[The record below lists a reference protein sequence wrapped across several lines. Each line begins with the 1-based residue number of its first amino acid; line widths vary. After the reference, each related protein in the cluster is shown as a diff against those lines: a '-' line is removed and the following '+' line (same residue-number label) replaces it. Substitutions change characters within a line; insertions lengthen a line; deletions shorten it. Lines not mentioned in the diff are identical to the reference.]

1 MDFINASINILF
13 LVVTL
18 GFFVLYVVSFILNI
32 IRSVTSLKKLKKQPK
47 SVKAVV
53 TEIIE
58 EKHNVHV
65 KYKYTSPVNK
75 QSFTDIMTFNK
86 SDFKDQYYVDQEIE
100 IVYPDTTEMKRVYY
114 FPKFFSD
121 QKQKIEAGPL
131 FTDIIICVAGAAIF
145 GYTLVAMLA
154 IPEFKAFTGKVQ
166 LVQAGGIFPTAAT
179 TDTTS
184 TGIFNMFTILIIMV
198 IYFMLFS
205 YVLERLISASMEHTH
220 SYLKL
225 YGIMTTAK
233 VNTYKFGRTKD
244 AKGNKEAQMKIEFR
258 DNGDLIEANL
268 NSHLYTET
276 QEEYIKI
283 LYDPK
288 HPKTT
293 VYMR

>member
-1 MDFINASINILF
+1 MDIINAIINILF
-13 LVVTL
+13 LLVTF
-18 GFFVLYVVSFILNI
+18 GFFVLYVVSFSINI
-32 IRSVTSLKKLKKQPK
+32 VRSTKALKKLKTNPK
-47 SVKAVV
+47 TVKAVV

-75 QSFTDIMTFNK
+75 QTFTDIMTFNK
-86 SDFKDQYYVDQEIE
+86 SDFKDQYYVDQEVDV
-100 IVYPDTTEMKRVYY
+100 VYPDVDDAKRVYY
-114 FPKFFSD
+114 FPKFFSE

-131 FTDIIICVAGAAIF
+131 FTDILICVAGAAIF
-145 GYTLVAMLA
+145 GYTLTVMLA
-154 IPEFKAFTGKVQ
+154 SEGFGAFTGEIQ
-166 LVQAGGIFPTAAT
+166 LIKSGGIFQAASA
-179 TDTTS
+179 DTT
-184 TGIFNMFTILIIMV
+184 TVGLLDMFTVLIIAV

-205 YVLERLISASMEHTH
+205 YVLERLVSASMEHTH

-233 VNTYKFGRTKD
+233 VNTYKFGRAKD
-244 AKGNKEAQMKIEFR
+244 VNGNKESQLKIEFR
-258 DNGDLIEANL
+258 DNGDLIETNL